1 MKKLIKEQFE
11 LIKQEADKGSAEA
24 QFAVG
29 VCYEKGG
36 GVAQSDKE
44 AFAWYRKAAAQGL
57 AEAQFNVG
65 VHYEKGRGV
74 AQSDKEAFDW
84 FKKAADQGLAKAQ
97 FAVGVRYAEG
107 RGVAQSDKEAF
118 DWFKKAADQGLA
130 KAQFAV
136 GVRYAEGRSV
146 AQSDKEAFD
155 WFKKAADQG
164 LAEAQFAVG
173 MCYEEGIGVAQSDK
187 EAFAWYWK
195 AAAQGLAEAQF
206 NVGVCYEKGIG
217 VAQSDKEAVN
227 WYRQAAQQN
236 DEFANDLFEKNF
248 RSYINGFIGNKDND
262 GFEKK
267 LKFYKEI
274 IDDLNIPSK
283 FILRQLW
290 DIDNAAQGQ
299 DQKFKSDLMGL
310 WCSAYQILESLRVT
324 FDDGNECKVA
334 HYINQPW
341 AVSLLKGKQAL
352 RLIPLQFMNDPTEG
366 RLLSGILNR
375 RADNQYANNRE
386 QEDYCFIKSF
396 SFNFDSLNQFRL
408 YGKSN
413 NVEASG
419 LSLVFKQD
427 YFLQQPKGYK
437 FDEISSL

>member
-1 MKKLIKEQFE
+1 M
-11 LIKQEADKGSAEA
+11 
-24 QFAVG
+24 
-29 VCYEKGG
+29 
-36 GVAQSDKE
+36 
-44 AFAWYRKAAAQGL
+44 
-57 AEAQFNVG
+57 
-65 VHYEKGRGV
+65 
-74 AQSDKEAFDW
+74 
-84 FKKAADQGLAKAQ
+84 
-97 FAVGVRYAEG
+97 
-107 RGVAQSDKEAF
+107 
-118 DWFKKAADQGLA
+118 
-130 KAQFAV
+130 
-136 GVRYAEGRSV
+136 
-146 AQSDKEAFD
+146 
-155 WFKKAADQG
+155 
-164 LAEAQFAVG
+164 
-173 MCYEEGIGVAQSDK
+173 
-187 EAFAWYWK
+187 
-195 AAAQGLAEAQF
+195 
-206 NVGVCYEKGIG
+206 
-217 VAQSDKEAVN
+217 
-227 WYRQAAQQN
+227 
-236 DEFANDLFEKNF
+236 
-248 RSYINGFIGNKDND
+248 
-262 GFEKK
+262 
-267 LKFYKEI
+267 KFYKEI

-437 FDEISSL
+437 FDEISSLSNAQSLQSVLPANPNILESSQDQVAGKNMDKEIPKVGKLPLYRCIYLEPESLCQADSDKWIIGLAHTDQSSFMLGTERTAGDYQTYLSSIECKKTKIKELLEGLVSGYQTVMTSLQPLSEEEKRSEKVMTSVQPLSEEKRSQILKVVDDILLPLSFLIKHYAFKEEQECRCFYVSPLSAPVVQTEENKEHVFINMENIVDQLQEIYLGVKAADSQVYIEKVIQDHFKGKDKPRVRISANPFK